1 MISVYFSDQNAAR
14 KTNEEVCND
23 EANDQRQRPSP
34 EGQRPIGS
42 EEEEGRRSERGQDD
56 GGPSGL
62 VGPLLSVQH
71 GPRAPVSRVDRH
83 QLCQLFNQKQDGCDA
98 VYDGKCCFL
107 SFYCTWNVNS
117 TKYTYQHI
125 PC

>member
-14 KTNEEVCND
+14 KTNEEVRND
-23 EANDQRQRPSP
+23 EANDQRQRPSS

-42 EEEEGRRSERGQDD
+42 EEEEGRRPERGQDD

-98 VYDGKCCFL
+98 VYDGRSKLIYGILLFMEC
-107 SFYCTWNVNS
+107 
-117 TKYTYQHI
+117 KYRSQHI